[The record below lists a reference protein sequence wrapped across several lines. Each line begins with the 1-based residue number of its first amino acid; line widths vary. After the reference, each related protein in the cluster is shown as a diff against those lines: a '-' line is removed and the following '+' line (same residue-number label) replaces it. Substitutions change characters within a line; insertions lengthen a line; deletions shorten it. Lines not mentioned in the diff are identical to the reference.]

1 MNRKF
6 KIFISIIIIG
16 IIITNLIQLPLPEY
30 LIKSDVMIKSVLLSF
45 VWFMIFV
52 GLAYLSFQVLSR
64 KKQV

>member
-6 KIFISIIIIG
+6 KIFISIIIG